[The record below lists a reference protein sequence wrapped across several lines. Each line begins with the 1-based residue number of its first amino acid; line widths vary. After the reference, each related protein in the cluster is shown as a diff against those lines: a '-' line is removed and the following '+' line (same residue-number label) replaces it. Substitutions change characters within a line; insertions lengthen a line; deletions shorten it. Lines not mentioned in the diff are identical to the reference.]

1 MNTAYRSIFYTKR
14 ALLGLYDCLKF
25 ESIKIFRHADG
36 FSLRPCGNNVTGNFI
51 KIDNIDFHVIFICIY
66 EKLDSK
72 NVYRKNSN
80 SCNWT
85 ESLSTNVF
93 NDVDVIIL
101 RYSIEYNYLR
111 TR

>member
-72 NVYRKNSN
+72 MCTGKIRTHATGLSRYRQMFLMT
-80 SCNWT
+80 WM
-85 ESLSTNVF
+85 
-93 NDVDVIIL
+93 
-101 RYSIEYNYLR
+101 
-111 TR
+111 